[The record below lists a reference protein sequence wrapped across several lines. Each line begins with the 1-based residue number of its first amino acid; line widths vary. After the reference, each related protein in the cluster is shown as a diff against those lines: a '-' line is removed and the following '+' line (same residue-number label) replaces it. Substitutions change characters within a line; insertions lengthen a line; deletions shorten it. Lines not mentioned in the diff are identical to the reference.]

1 MGQEHRR
8 AWIRSGDGD
17 RGRCRRQCPRHR
29 HVRRSGDVRAWRDER
44 GILHRRFRRHV
55 PVKYDSDGAQQWARQ
70 VPGPGIGGAAALAID
85 GSGSLHVTGGFVAF
99 LRFAAGESNE
109 TIVSTDPGGS
119 TNVFVAK
126 YDTSGGL
133 IWVRTAT
140 GAIAAVGRAVAADAA
155 GNTYLTGDFG
165 DPNAGPSRLT
175 FGLGEP
181 NETTLRTEFEGEIF
195 VARYTNDNSEPVNR
209 RPIADAGADQSGTA
223 GATIQLNGT
232 GSSDLDGDALT
243 FSWSLAAPPGSAAV
257 LSDRAAVSPS
267 FGADLPGV
275 YVAQLVV
282 SDGQLE
288 SAPD

>member
-1 MGQEHRR
+1 M
-8 AWIRSGDGD
+8 
-17 RGRCRRQCPRHR
+17 
-29 HVRRSGDVRAWRDER
+29 
-44 GILHRRFRRHV
+44 
-55 PVKYDSDGAQQWARQ
+55 KYDSDGAQQWARQ

-195 VARYTNDNSEPVNR
+195 GHHLHARLRERAKPDKHRVGIQLSGYQNPHLRRSETGECSRKPETTRLIAPLGAGSSARKPSARQRKKASNCPRSKAQR
-209 RPIADAGADQSGTA
+209 RSLTWPGLICAGQRTSSGTRM
-223 GATIQLNGT
+223 
-232 GSSDLDGDALT
+232 
-243 FSWSLAAPPGSAAV
+243 PPSYKSRLKPRRGPE
-257 LSDRAAVSPS
+257 L
-267 FGADLPGV
+267 
-275 YVAQLVV
+275 
-282 SDGQLE
+282 
-288 SAPD
+288 